1 MKKLLI
7 ILLIFLLLIAGGALA
22 GIGLIKNMASP
33 VSAEDDDGNTVGTT
47 GSGKELNYTSV
58 DSVSFFN
65 SDFSRKISTLRTI
78 NDDSDQIII
87 ILKVNID

>member
-33 VSAEDDDGNTVGTT
+33 VSAEDDGTKVRIEIP
-47 GSGKELNYTSV
+47 SGM
-58 DSVSFFN
+58 SVSGAASLLAENQLIKNEKLF
-65 SDFSRKISTLRTI
+65 
-78 NDDSDQIII
+78 
-87 ILKVNID
+87 